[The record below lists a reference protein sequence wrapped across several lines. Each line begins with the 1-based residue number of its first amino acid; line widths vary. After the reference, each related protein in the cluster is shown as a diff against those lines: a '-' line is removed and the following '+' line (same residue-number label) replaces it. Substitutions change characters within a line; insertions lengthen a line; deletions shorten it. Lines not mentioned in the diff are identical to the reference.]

1 MSVTALLSCDP
12 LWWKSSLLK
21 SIHKLFQLTNMAGY
35 SERFDSNDLEN
46 VSTELEFICEVVMKL
61 SKVDQSI
68 CVEEIGESVT
78 KLAPF
83 MARVYHGKS
92 RRHW

>member
-1 MSVTALLSCDP
+1 M
-12 LWWKSSLLK
+12 LK